1 MPATHEIQSTLR
13 VLPGAKEPA
22 VNPDM
27 LVLEAQKG
35 SAQAVRDLYLCH
47 HEQIYRFIWSRVHD
61 PDLAD
66 DLTGEV
72 FIRMLKNLSTYQDR
86 AVPFRAWL
94 YGIARNLVI
103 DNHRKKGSWVTMPLS
118 SVIPEPSDGESLEA
132 QTELVLDFARVQQK
146 LQQMDPDEREV
157 VELRF
162 LAGLSLKETAYAVN
176 KTVAAVKA
184 LQHRGLAALKARLD
198 ENKKVPNGNE

>member
-1 MPATHEIQSTLR
+1 MPATVEIQSTLR
-13 VLPGAKEPA
+13 VLPGANESY
-22 VNPDM
+22 VNPEA
-27 LVLEAQKG
+27 LVLEAQRG
-35 SAQAVRDLYLCH
+35 GVQAIRDLYLCH

-86 AVPFRAWL
+86 SLPFRAWL

-103 DNHRKKGSWVTMPLS
+103 DEHRKKGPRLTMPLNAIS
-118 SVIPEPSDGESLEA
+118 GAPSEDEALET
-132 QTELVLDFARVQQK
+132 QTEHSLTFAQVQRK
-146 LQQMDPDEREV
+146 LEQMDSDEREV

-162 LAGLSLKETAYAVN
+162 LAGLSLKETAYAIN
-176 KTVAAVKA
+176 KSVAAVKA
-184 LQHRGLAALKARLD
+184 LQHRGLATLKAGLQ
-198 ENKKVPNGNE
+198 EE